1 MYSLYISF
9 SRGQLV
15 CVIPARQW
23 MAVSPPTSG
32 SALTSR
38 LPDYGSPLPTPMSPA
53 LANANVG
60 AAALDNA
67 TVVAT
72 TNYVNHTPSPQ
83 TTSAHR
89 RLKCFIE

>member
-15 CVIPARQW
+15 CIVPARP
-23 MAVSPPTSG
+23 VDGRVPPASG

-38 LPDYGSPLPTPMSPA
+38 LPDDGSPLPTPMSPA

-67 TVVAT
+67 TVVAE